1 MKSSSRRRPPL
12 WLAAAAVASGWAALY
27 AIARWLILFVVGP
40 VHEDVLMYYVAAE
53 TGLRHGWAAIYDQT
67 TVKSVSS
74 GFPEVAHIIDMH
86 RPFASSPLLA
96 WLFAPLTAFPEPVAY
111 AVWTL
116 LSLAALVLTWH
127 LTAPY
132 GGLAK
137 ATLLL
142 LATGLW
148 PVLLS
153 FYFGQPIM
161 LLLASVAG
169 AWWLC
174 NHDRP
179 LAAGAALALATYL
192 KPQALLLLPAALLL
206 AGRYRMV
213 AAWVTGCATLGIATL
228 VAIGPSGL
236 VGWWHAIREVQG
248 LRVDTEYTL
257 VHLLG
262 AGPVT
267 YAVWIIQGA
276 AALTVAWRRR
286 RELEIVFA
294 AGLIGTAATAS
305 YFHEADYSLLVLAAW
320 LVLRTTPPLW
330 HRLYLLAGIIPLQL
344 LTFGAR
350 GFSPALDTAVHAPQ
364 LIWDAGWLAIL
375 LAGGLAAKAV
385 LGPGT
390 SPAVEPEAVP
400 TLKASSM

>member
-1 MKSSSRRRPPL
+1 VLGSAAVAFHFHELDYSILVVAAWLTLRAAPPL
-12 WLAAAAVASGWAALY
+12 WHRLWLVAGVLPMQLMTYGTDSVQPIWNLAWHGPQLIWDAGWLAMLLASC
-27 AIARWLILFVVGP
+27 
-40 VHEDVLMYYVAAE
+40 
-53 TGLRHGWAAIYDQT
+53 
-67 TVKSVSS
+67 
-74 GFPEVAHIIDMH
+74 FPEVAHIIDMH

-192 KPQALLLLPAALLL
+192 KPQALLLLPAAL
-206 AGRYRMV
+206 
-213 AAWVTGCATLGIATL
+213 
-228 VAIGPSGL
+228 
-236 VGWWHAIREVQG
+236 
-248 LRVDTEYTL
+248 
-257 VHLLG
+257 
-262 AGPVT
+262 
-267 YAVWIIQGA
+267 
-276 AALTVAWRRR
+276 
-286 RELEIVFA
+286 
-294 AGLIGTAATAS
+294 
-305 YFHEADYSLLVLAAW
+305 
-320 LVLRTTPPLW
+320 
-330 HRLYLLAGIIPLQL
+330 
-344 LTFGAR
+344 
-350 GFSPALDTAVHAPQ
+350 
-364 LIWDAGWLAIL
+364 
-375 LAGGLAAKAV
+375 
-385 LGPGT
+385 
-390 SPAVEPEAVP
+390 
-400 TLKASSM
+400 